1 MATQQ
6 TTFNVMEAI
15 IDAMYRKADVLMT
28 IHNVHTMLYEK
39 NKSEMSD
46 PSKRDDIIRQLK
58 KAFREIESEY
68 DNIYR
73 IFRGSGEYLI
83 WSLKSRDEILQS
95 LESLQTYEDYLR
107 NGKKPDTVEYG
118 RVLFQN
124 KLDTVEYYMVFP
136 NIDADLQ
143 LPKEKAVLEKI
154 IEMLD
159 ARDLTFVSDSATVDG
174 NANAI
179 QYLVQANQLDL
190 LRQIHDLT
198 SIPLS
203 TKTIKTNQTCSE
215 LAMATGNCAMVEFVI
230 RNSYEQQNRA
240 LRNQIDTL
248 KETQATLYDDI
259 RRLRSENQ
267 QLRTENESSRVNRLS
282 NKIKSYL
289 LFFIIIYF
297 MLRNANNF
305 AEVISD

>member
-1 MATQQ
+1 
-6 TTFNVMEAI
+6 
-15 IDAMYRKADVLMT
+15 
-28 IHNVHTMLYEK
+28 
-39 NKSEMSD
+39 MSD
-46 PSKRDDIIRQLK
+46 PSKRDEIIRQLK
-58 KAFREIESEY
+58 KAFRHIESEY

-73 IFRGSGEYLI
+73 IFRGTGEYLI

-107 NGKKPDTVEYG
+107 NGKKPNMVEYCI
-118 RVLFQN
+118 
-124 KLDTVEYYMVFP
+124 MFP

-143 LPKEKAVLEKI
+143 LPKEKTVLEKI

-159 ARDLTFVSDSATVDG
+159 ARDLTFVSDISTVDG
-174 NANAI
+174 NLNAV
-179 QYLVQANQLDL
+179 QYLVQANHLDL
-190 LRQIHDLT
+190 LRRIHDLS

-248 KETQATLYDDI
+248 KGTQATLYDDI
-259 RRLRSENQ
+259 RRLRTDNQ
-267 QLRTENESSRVNRLS
+267 LLRTQCESTRVSRLMDQ
-282 NKIKSYL
+282 IKSYL
-289 LFFIIIYF
+289 LYFMIIYMMF
-297 MLRNANNF
+297 FR
-305 AEVISD
+305 

>member
-15 IDAMYRKADVLMT
+15 IDAMSGKADFLTT

-58 KAFREIESEY
+58 NAFRHIENEY

-73 IFRGSGEYLI
+73 IFRGNGEYLI

-107 NGKKPDTVEYG
+107 NGKKPDTVEYR

-124 KLDTVEYYMVFP
+124 KLDTVEYQTVFP
-136 NIDADLQ
+136 NIEADLQ
-143 LPKEKAVLEKI
+143 LPKEKNILEKI
-154 IEMLD
+154 VDMLN
-159 ARDLTFVSDSATVDG
+159 ARDLTFVSDMATVDG
-174 NANAI
+174 NRTAI
-179 QYLVQANQLDL
+179 QFLIQENQLDL
-190 LRQIHDLT
+190 LRRIHDLT

-203 TKTIKTNQTCSE
+203 TKTIKTNQTCSD
-215 LAMATGNCAMVEFVI
+215 LAMATGNCEMVEFVI

>member
-1 MATQQ
+1 MATQQQ
-6 TTFNVMEAI
+6 TTFNIMEAI
-15 IDAMYRKADVLMT
+15 IDAMSGKPDLLMT
-28 IHNVHTMLYEK
+28 IHNVHARLYEK
-39 NKSEMSD
+39 YKTEMSD

-58 KAFREIESEY
+58 KAFRDIESEY

-107 NGKKPDTVEYG
+107 NGKKPDTVEY
-118 RVLFQN
+118 R
-124 KLDTVEYYMVFP
+124 TVFP
-136 NIDADLQ
+136 NIEVELQ
-143 LPKEKAVLEKI
+143 LPKEKTVLEKI

-174 NANAI
+174 NRNAI
-179 QYLVQANQLDL
+179 QFLIQENHLDL
-190 LRQIHDLT
+190 LRRIHDLS

-203 TKTIKTNQTCSE
+203 TKTIKTNQTCSD

-230 RNSYEQQNRA
+230 SNSFISQIRS
-240 LRNQIDTL
+240 LHNQIDTL
-248 KETQATLYDDI
+248 KGTQATLYDDI
-259 RRLRSENQ
+259 RRLRSDNQ
-267 QLRTENESSRVNRLS
+267 QLRTQCESSRIGRQM

-289 LFFIIIYF
+289 LFFMIIYF
-297 MLRNANNF
+297 MFFR
-305 AEVISD
+305 